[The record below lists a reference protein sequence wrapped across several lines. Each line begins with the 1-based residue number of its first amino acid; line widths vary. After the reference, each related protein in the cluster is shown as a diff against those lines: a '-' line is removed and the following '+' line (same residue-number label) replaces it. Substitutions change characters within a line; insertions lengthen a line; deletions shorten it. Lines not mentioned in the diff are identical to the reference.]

1 MRLFYLALCLLFL
14 VLSSCTT
21 NQDIKRPPNIVLIL
35 TDDQGWGDLSYHG
48 NTNTSTPYIDSI
60 AHKGAVME
68 NFFVQPVCSPTRAE
82 LLTGKYHPR
91 LGVYSTSAGG
101 ERMDLGIS
109 TIAEIFRNAGYSTA
123 AYGKWHNG
131 TQPPYHPL
139 SRGFDEYYGFC
150 SGHWGNYFSPM
161 LDHNGQIV
169 QGEGFLVDDLFNH
182 SMEFVKKNKNDP
194 FFLMLPVNT
203 PHSPMQVPDS
213 YWNKFQEKK
222 LKMTYHGEEEEDQQ
236 FTKAALAMV
245 ENIDWNV
252 GRLTNYLE
260 KVGLSKNTIVVFM
273 SDNGPNGWRWN
284 GGMRG
289 KKGSTDEGG
298 VRSPLFIKW
307 PDKINAGTKFKQIL
321 GVVDL
326 LPTLANLAQI
336 PLTDSLRLDGID
348 FSANLINGQDKIID
362 RVVYNHWQSNT
373 SIRTQKYRL
382 DKDNRLYDMD
392 NDRGQTKDI
401 SESAISLRDSLIKL
415 KVNWEKEVGVLDIHK
430 EERPFPLGAPGY
442 NFTHLPAR
450 DGLAHGNIARS
461 NRWPNDSFYTNW
473 ISLNDSITWDVDVL
487 KTGTFE
493 VFLYYSCKPEDV
505 GAEIQLEF
513 NDESIAT
520 VINEA
525 HDPPLIGAEKDRSP
539 RMESYVKHFKASK
552 MGEITLQKGEGQLSL
567 KTITMPG
574 NSSIDFRLL
583 NFKRK
588 D

>member
-48 NTNTSTPYIDSI
+48 NTNISTPYIDSI

-82 LLTGKYHPR
+82 LLTGQYHPR

-182 SMEFVKKNKNDP
+182 SMEFVKKNKNSP

-321 GVVDL
+321 GAVDL

-415 KVNWEKEVGVLDIHK
+415 KINWEKEVGVLDIHK

-450 DGLAHGNIARS
+450 DGLAHGNITRS

-487 KTGTFE
+487 KSGAFE